1 VRTFI
6 FLIVLSAAFGPLKA
20 QDPAPQSQEGQF
32 LELIDLESDPSKQLA
47 LMDLFI
53 KQFPNYNAMAALYA
67 DMQADY
73 IKVSLWDKALEI
85 GGKLLQI
92 DQDDIDAVRMN
103 LEAAKGKND
112 DSLIKKWTERLGQL
126 SQEPN
131 GTVSASS
138 TTNTPYIEGAGMAGD
153 GPKDPKAQAV
163 KTVRA
168 RQEAALFNKALQ
180 EADPSVRIEIL
191 NQYVQQYPQSIHIN
205 KVNYLYYLAYR
216 EMKDEKRAMAMAE
229 QILTKD
235 QTREDVLYHVAE
247 SLFKQKRDLP
257 KVIAYSQEILDLV
270 KRPKPEGRQDDE
282 WNRQVSI
289 LTSQAH
295 WMIGMSE
302 IYREKFASANQE
314 LRAALAGGSS
324 ADSMRPAL
332 LTNLAWA
339 NYKLKNI
346 PDAIKFYQECA
357 AIPSAY
363 QKAAEDS
370 VKGIKSEYGLVQ

>member
-1 VRTFI
+1 MFSITKFVHKF
-6 FLIVLSAAFGPLKA
+6 IVLIIVSLAFCPLKA
-20 QDPAPQSQEGQF
+20 QDPPPQSQESQF
-32 LELIDLESDPSKQLA
+32 LELIDLEGDPSKQLV

-53 KQFPNYNAMAALYA
+53 KQFPAYNAMAALYS

-85 GGKLLQI
+85 GEKLLQI

-112 DSLIKKWTERLGQL
+112 DGLIRKWTERLGQL

-153 GPKDPKAQAV
+153 GPKDPKAQAA

-168 RQEAALFNKALQ
+168 RQEAAIFNKALQ
-180 EADPSVRIEIL
+180 EIDPSVRIETL

-205 KVNYLYYLAYR
+205 KVNYLYYVAYR

-235 QTREDVLYHVAE
+235 QTREDVLYYVAQ
-247 SLFKQKRDLP
+247 SLFKQKRDIP
-257 KVIAYSQEILDLV
+257 KVISYAQEILD
-270 KRPKPEGRQDDE
+270 
-282 WNRQVSI
+282 
-289 LTSQAH
+289 
-295 WMIGMSE
+295 
-302 IYREKFASANQE
+302 
-314 LRAALAGGSS
+314 
-324 ADSMRPAL
+324 
-332 LTNLAWA
+332 
-339 NYKLKNI
+339 
-346 PDAIKFYQECA
+346 
-357 AIPSAY
+357 
-363 QKAAEDS
+363 
-370 VKGIKSEYGLVQ
+370 